1 VTELRVQVPD
11 DLAARLSAEAAERG
25 TSTEDLAAEVLAE
38 HSPTAAVRQRNF
50 GFIGIGASGRS
61 DISMRAEEIL
71 RADFG
76 T

>member
-11 DLAARLSAEAAERG
+11 GVAARLAAEAAGRG
-25 TSTEDLAAEVLAE
+25 TSTEDLAAEVLSE
-38 HSPTAAVRQRNF
+38 HSPATETGGRTL
-50 GFIGIGASGRS
+50 GFIGIGASGRHDVS
-61 DISMRAEEIL
+61 VRAEEIL